1 MCKTPTQI
9 PLSIRKSCVLR
20 IDYKKL
26 VNIYVEK
33 LNDKR
38 SKNKL

>member
-33 LNDKR
+33 LTVKQDK
-38 SKNKL
+38 KLL